1 MQCLLVT
8 LCKPL
13 CPFFFKN
20 RQGSRRLRRLEYGS
34 LGVKYSFTVELPPRG
49 ANPGFILPPSQI
61 ITTGEEI
68 FEGMKALVTAMR
80 I

>member
-1 MQCLLVT
+1 MHYASHYVHFSLKT
-8 LCKPL
+8 DKAAG
-13 CPFFFKN
+13 
-20 RQGSRRLRRLEYGS
+20 GSEDWTYGS

-68 FEGMKALVTAMR
+68 FEGLKALVTAMR